1 MDLGEA
7 IYREITGGRSPHTEL
22 RGWSDALEFIVGQA
36 GSGRA
41 AARELGIAETTLR
54 GWRHGRTPRDGG
66 DYVLDAARRMQRR
79 ARLRPGREA
88 RLRQPGALDD
98 AKLVGRLSYDGAP
111 EPDRDV
117 MIGDYMA
124 DVQNDIIDA
133 YLEGASLDELG
144 EIFLEGITGADFYS
158 ETMGPDGGDHMSWDF
173 DSLDGWA

>member
-1 MDLGEA
+1 MDLGEV
-7 IYREITGGRSPHTEL
+7 IYREITNGRSPHTEVTS
-22 RGWSDALEFIVGQA
+22 WSDALELIVGEA

-66 DYVLDAARRMQRR
+66 DFVLDAALKMQRR

-88 RLRQPGALDD
+88 RLRKPGALGE

-117 MIGDYMA
+117 GIGDYLSE
-124 DVQNDIIDA
+124 VQNDLVDA
-133 YLEGASLDELG
+133 YLDGASLDELA
-144 EIFLEGITGADFYS
+144 EIFVDGIEGATFYE
-158 ETMGPDGGDHMSWDF
+158 ETMGAGGAGHMEWDF

>member
-7 IYREITGGRSPHTEL
+7 IYREITGGRSPHTEV
-22 RGWSDALEFIVGQA
+22 RGGWSAAVEYLVGEA
-36 GSGRA
+36 GSARA
-41 AARELGIAETTLR
+41 AARELGVSESTFR

-88 RLRQPGALDD
+88 RLRKPGALGD

-117 MIGDYMA
+117 EIGDYL
-124 DVQNDIIDA
+124 DEVQNDLVDA
-133 YLEGASLDELG
+133 YLDGAGLDELA
-144 EIFLEGITGADFYS
+144 EIFTDGVSGAPFYEDTLTG
-158 ETMGPDGGDHMSWDF
+158 EGDHFTWDF
-173 DSLDGWA
+173 DELDGWA